1 MKEEAKNK
9 IIEVVRWLII
19 IVCIILIVYIGAL
32 KIKNH
37 LHLKELESLSDNPAD
52 YGYIADLSIP
62 DLDVEV
68 PVYDTRIA
76 TVDVNLQDIVDMKDS
91 AVIFAQRD
99 TDFYIIADHAHQG
112 FRAIKNAIPNE
123 TRAYFNGEEYICAY
137 NFTGKNL
144 DELVDENGENINS
157 YNGKADICM
166 YTCMDSRAVNIYI
179 VMWKKV

>member
-1 MKEEAKNK
+1 MKAETKNK
-9 IIEVVRWLII
+9 IIEAVRCSII

-52 YGYIADLSIP
+52 YGYIADLNIP

-68 PVYDTRIA
+68 PVYDVRIA
-76 TVDVNLQDIVDMKDS
+76 TVDVNVQDIVDMNDS
-91 AVIFAQRD
+91 AVIYGQKD

-123 TRAYFNGEEYICAY
+123 TRAYFNDEEYVCVY
-137 NFTGKNL
+137 NFTGKNS
-144 DELVDENGENINS
+144 DELVDENGKNINS

-166 YTCMDSRAVNIYI
+166 YTCQDSKAINIYI
-179 VMWKKV
+179 VMWKKI